1 MVAHYERVTL
11 FASTAL
17 VLISLSTSASAE
29 GPSRSPRVRVLYT
42 GDPISMHYVTP
53 YTFMRV
59 EPLVEVTPV
68 IASSIVASYAFGLQ
82 GPDMIRKSIRLYMPR
97 TYKSLV
103 DSYDV
108 IILSDSSVAVFTPK
122 QIHWFAQSVREDGL
136 GLVMAGGVESYQL
149 GAWDQTE
156 VAKILPVDCLP
167 DSTGPG
173 FAQILDVE
181 DEFLNSIP
189 WEGLKEIGFGGSN
202 KARRREWAKELAVL
216 KVSAGGE
223 NPMMVVGDIGKG
235 RTFAFTPDWTWGW
248 GGSFS
253 RWEYY
258 GDFCN
263 NLMLYV
269 SRREVPQD
277 IVLLHR
283 ARKALM
289 NLDISRAMLISLI
302 DFVEKFGARPTK
314 LDEMMG
320 EIDSMRK
327 QAEERYLEQD
337 FSSALNIVLQ
347 ALKRT
352 KDLEREAVKAKET
365 ALFWIYVSEWLV
377 VSATLLISGFVIWS
391 LMIRRRLYREVG
403 STRLG
408 G

>member
-1 MVAHYERVTL
+1 MVAHHERVTPL
-11 FASTAL
+11 AAAAL
-17 VLISLSTSASAE
+17 VLISLSTSVSAE

-82 GPDMIRKSIRLYMPR
+82 GPDMIRRSIRLYMPR

-108 IILSDSSVAVFTPK
+108 IILSDSSVVVFTPK
-122 QIHWFAQSVREDGL
+122 QIDWFARSVSEDGL

-156 VAKILPVDCLP
+156 VAEILPVDCLP

-189 WEGLKEIGFGGSN
+189 REGLKEIGFGGSN
-202 KARRREWAKELAVL
+202 KARTREWAKELAVL

-223 NPMMVVGDIGKG
+223 NPMMVVGDVGKG

-302 DFVEKFGARPTK
+302 DFVEKFGARPTR

-337 FSSALNIVLQ
+337 FSSALNTVLQ
-347 ALKRT
+347 ALSRT